1 MGRPSHEF
9 AILQLHHQFQW
20 TKGNFFF
27 PTHLAHHVNL
37 LIHLNR
43 LKIKHGND
51 YQTDYYPDLITND
64 SISFLRESKQRF
76 DHQPFMM
83 VMSFPSPHG
92 PEDSAP
98 QYSDMFFN
106 VTRHRT
112 PSYDFAPN
120 PDKQWILR
128 WLGKMKPVHHRFTDL
143 LMTKRLQT
151 LQSVDE
157 AVEKIFSELVA
168 LGQLDNTYIFY
179 TSDHGYHLG
188 QFGLIKGKSHV
199 KQKGRTILSWLLSI
213 NCQIAGRISVITSR
227 PSLFLFLF
235 LNENSK
241 KRRFFDVL
249 IV

>member
-1 MGRPSHEF
+1 
-9 AILQLHHQFQW
+9 
-20 TKGNFFF
+20 
-27 PTHLAHHVNL
+27 
-37 LIHLNR
+37 
-43 LKIKHGND
+43 
-51 YQTDYYPDLITND
+51 
-64 SISFLRESKQRF
+64 
-76 DHQPFMM
+76 
-83 VMSFPSPHG
+83 MSFPSPHG

-168 LGQLDNTYIFY
+168 LGQLENTYIFY

-188 QFGLIKGKSHV
+188 QFGLIKG
-199 KQKGRTILSWLLSI
+199 TEFL
-213 NCQIAGRISVITSR
+213 
-227 PSLFLFLF
+227 LFLRLSFLLKGDFSSFF
-235 LNENSK
+235 LSSDCHLFIRVCLTIVNFCALPFLVFLVGGLLFCQSTVKNS
-241 KRRFFDVL
+241 RFLMDIF
-249 IV
+249 

>member
-1 MGRPSHEF
+1 M
-9 AILQLHHQFQW
+9 
-20 TKGNFFF
+20 GNFQEITCRYSF
-27 PTHLAHHVNL
+27 AWQ
-37 LIHLNR
+37 
-43 LKIKHGND
+43 IKHGAD

-64 SISFLRESKQRF
+64 SISFLRESKQHY

-168 LGQLDNTYIFY
+168 LGQLENTYIFY

-188 QFGLIKGKSHV
+188 QFGLIKGKAPI
-199 KQKGRTILSWLLSI
+199 KMLAYCSI
-213 NCQIAGRISVITSR
+213 DCDK
-227 PSLFLFLF
+227 
-235 LNENSK
+235 NE
-241 KRRFFDVL
+241 F
-249 IV
+249 

>member
-1 MGRPSHEF
+1 
-9 AILQLHHQFQW
+9 
-20 TKGNFFF
+20 
-27 PTHLAHHVNL
+27 
-37 LIHLNR
+37 
-43 LKIKHGND
+43 
-51 YQTDYYPDLITND
+51 
-64 SISFLRESKQRF
+64 
-76 DHQPFMM
+76 M

-98 QYSDMFFN
+98 QYANMFFN

-128 WLGKMKPVHHRFTDL
+128 WLGKMKPVHHRFTDM

-157 AVEKIFSELVA
+157 AVERVFSELVS

-188 QFGLIKGKSHV
+188 QFGLIKGIMQSHYAFTL
-199 KQKGRTILSWLLSI
+199 GWLKAFFFSF
-213 NCQIAGRISVITSR
+213 VIT
-227 PSLFLFLF
+227 
-235 LNENSK
+235 EK
-241 KRRFFDVL
+241 KERL
-249 IV
+249 IVWPCRV